1 MAHGNVGKA
10 PTANQRG
17 WTSSPHLLISLGKP
31 VPEPLLSSD
40 TSAPPASVSSPI
52 FNTRLV
58 NFQCTFFHQGRVGPF
73 RERMGHIDT
82 EAAHPVLLL
91 PSFSVECVGPWHP
104 ETVSSSV
111 TL

>member
-40 TSAPPASVSSPI
+40 TSARPASVSSPI

-91 PSFSVECVGPWHP
+91 PSFSVECVGPRHP